1 MKMFVL
7 LAYVINYG
15 LIIFFGVRKWRAG
28 SFITKAL
35 LTPILL
41 MIYLAGAKEPKFP
54 VVFALLFCFL
64 GDIFLEYPKLFLPGL
79 ITFWIGHIFYG
90 ISFLSDI
97 GAISRLPWWLFLF
110 AIIYV
115 AYGIIFRT
123 RFSVVDSKKKVAVTI
138 YCGSILLVSF
148 LSLLRAGSVTA
159 YSFFMVLV
167 GTLMFITSDSILA
180 YNRFQKRSRNGG
192 VWVMATYGAAQLMI
206 ILGI

>member
-1 MKMFVL
+1 MKIFVL
-7 LAYVINYG
+7 LAYIINYALNIFCG
-15 LIIFFGVRKWRAG
+15 LKKWRAG

-41 MIYLAGAKEPKFP
+41 MIYLARDIEPKFS
-54 VVFALLFCFL
+54 VVLALLFCFL
-64 GDIFLEYPKLFLPGL
+64 GDLFLEYPKFFLPGL
-79 ITFWIGHIFYG
+79 LTFWVGHIFYG
-90 ISFLSDI
+90 IGFLSDI
-97 GAISRLPWWLFLF
+97 GGFSRISWWLFIF
-110 AIIYV
+110 AAVYV
-115 AYGIIFRT
+115 AYGIVFRNKL
-123 RFSVVDSKKKVAVTI
+123 SVNDLKKKVAVTI
-138 YCGSILLVSF
+138 YCGTILLISF

>member
-1 MKMFVL
+1 MKSYVL
-7 LAYVINYG
+7 LAYIINYG
-15 LIIFFGVRKWRAG
+15 LNIVFGIKKWRAG

-41 MIYLAGAKEPKFP
+41 MIYLAENQEPELP
-54 VVFALLFCFL
+54 VVIALIFCFM
-64 GDIFLEYPKLFLPGL
+64 GDLFLEYPDFFLPGL
-79 ITFWIGHIFYG
+79 LTFLIGHIFYG

-97 GAISRLPWWLFLF
+97 GAVSRLPWWLFLF

-123 RFSVVDSKKKVAVTI
+123 RLSVVDSKKKAAVTI
-138 YCGSILLVSF
+138 YCGTILLVSF

-159 YSFFMVLV
+159 YSFLMVFV

-180 YNRFQKRSRNGG
+180 YNRFKKRSRYGG
-192 VWVMATYGAAQLMI
+192 VWVMVTYGAAQLMI
-206 ILGI
+206 ILGM